1 MLDRNS
7 QGHSYHLPV
16 PLVERNFVLSCRPMP
31 PYKQISAVFH
41 VRTLLI
47 HFQAWSL
54 SVRDIIAKQ
63 LDKYLKLPVFTVT
76 SLLTLSFCDSFY
88 IT

>member
-1 MLDRNS
+1 MHDRNS

-16 PLVERNFVLSCRPMP
+16 FMVGRSFVLSCRPML
-31 PYKQISAVFH
+31 PYEQISAVFH

-47 HFQAWSL
+47 HFQAWPP
-54 SVRDIIAKQ
+54 SVTGIIVKQ
-63 LDKYLKLPVFTVT
+63 LDKYLKLPVFTIT
-76 SLLTLSFCDSFY
+76 SLLTLLFCDSFY